1 MRRASLKKNI
11 SGIDMKIIEC
21 IPNFSE
27 GNNPEIVES
36 IVDAAVRTE
45 GVKVLD
51 FSMDRDHNRSVLT
64 FIGSPEATL
73 RGAIA
78 ACGRA
83 ADLIDMRK
91 HSGVHPRIG
100 AVDVVPFVPLK
111 GANMPDAVET
121 AHRFG
126 HIFGRK
132 NNVPIYFYG
141 EAVLDK
147 KRKKLADIRR
157 GEYEGLRD
165 KMSDPAWAP
174 DISPDGSGFN
184 PRLGATAVGA
194 RKPLIAFNIN
204 LNSNDIEL
212 ARNIARSIRYSSGG
226 LKHVQAIGILLE
238 SRNIAQ
244 VSMNLTDY
252 ETTSIRT
259 VFDTVRRKAREHGA
273 DILES
278 ELIGLIPKAALEGTA
293 ANHLKLMDFSEE
305 RIIESHC

>member
-1 MRRASLKKNI
+1 
-11 SGIDMKIIEC
+11 MKIIEC

-27 GNNPEIVES
+27 GRNPDIVES
-36 IVDAAVRTE
+36 IVDAAARTE

-78 ACGRA
+78 ACDRA

-111 GANMPDAVET
+111 GTDMSDAVET

-132 NNVPIYFYG
+132 NNVPVYFYG
-141 EAVLDK
+141 EAALGQER
-147 KRKKLADIRR
+147 KRLADIRS
-157 GEYEGLRD
+157 GQYEGLKD
-165 KMSDPAWAP
+165 KMNDPAWAP

-204 LNSNDIEL
+204 LNSNDIGL
-212 ARNIARSIRYSSGG
+212 ARDIARSIRYSSGG
-226 LKHVQAIGILLE
+226 FEHVQAIGILLE
-238 SRNIAQ
+238 SRNIVQ
-244 VSMNLTDY
+244 VSMNFTDY

-259 VFDTVRRKAREHGA
+259 VFDAVTKKAAEQGTE
-273 DILES
+273 ILES
-278 ELIGLIPKAALEGTA
+278 ELIGLIPRAALEGTTA
-293 ANHLKLMDFSEE
+293 DHLKLLDFSEE
-305 RIIESHC
+305 RIIERHC

>member
-1 MRRASLKKNI
+1 MHRASLKKDI
-11 SGIDMKIIEC
+11 SGLDMKIIEC

-27 GNNPEIVES
+27 GKNPETVES
-36 IVDAAVRTE
+36 IVDSAVRTK

-78 ACGRA
+78 VCDRA

-100 AVDVVPFVPLK
+100 AVDVVPFVPLE
-111 GANMPDAVET
+111 GADMSDAVET

-141 EAVLDK
+141 EAALDQE
-147 KRKKLADIRR
+147 REKLADIRR
-157 GEYEGLRD
+157 GQYESLRD

-174 DISPDGSGFN
+174 DISPDESGFN

-204 LNSNDIEL
+204 LNSDDIAL
-212 ARNIARSIRYSSGG
+212 ARDIARSIRYSGG
-226 LKHVQAIGILLE
+226 GFKHVQAIGILLE

-259 VFDTVRRKAREHGA
+259 VFDAVKRKAGRHGT

-278 ELIGLIPKAALEGTA
+278 ELIGLIPKAALEGTTA
-293 ANHLKLMDFSEE
+293 DHLKLLDFSEE
-305 RIIESHC
+305 KIIESHY

>member
-1 MRRASLKKNI
+1 
-11 SGIDMKIIEC
+11 MKIIEC

-27 GNNPEIVES
+27 GRNPEFVKS
-36 IVDAAVRTE
+36 IVDSAAGIE

-51 FSMDRDHNRSVLT
+51 FSMDSDHNRSVLT

-73 RGAIA
+73 RGAVA
-78 ACGRA
+78 ACNRA
-83 ADLIDMRK
+83 ADLIDMRR

-111 GANMPDAVET
+111 GADMSDAVET

-126 HIFGRK
+126 QIFGRK
-132 NNVPIYFYG
+132 NNVPVYFYG
-141 EAVLDK
+141 EATLNQE
-147 KRKKLADIRR
+147 RKKLADIRR
-157 GEYEGLRD
+157 GQYEGLRD
-165 KMSDPAWAP
+165 KIDDPTWAP
-174 DISPDGSGFN
+174 DISPGGSGFN
-184 PRLGATAVGA
+184 PHLGATAVGA

-204 LNSNDIEL
+204 LNSNDIDL
-212 ARNIARSIRYSSGG
+212 ARNIAGLIRYSSGG
-226 LKHVQAIGILLE
+226 FEHVQAIGVLLE

-259 VFDTVRRKAREHGA
+259 VFDTVRRKAGEHGT

-278 ELIGLIPKAALEGTA
+278 ELIGLIPKAALEDTTA
-293 ANHLKLMDFSEE
+293 DYLKLMDFSEE
-305 RIIESHC
+305 RIIENHY

>member
-1 MRRASLKKNI
+1 
-11 SGIDMKIIEC
+11 MKIIEC

-27 GNNPEIVES
+27 GRNPEIVES

-78 ACGRA
+78 ACDRA

-100 AVDVVPFVPLK
+100 AVDVVPFVPLED
-111 GANMPDAVET
+111 ANMSDAVET
-121 AHRFG
+121 AHKFG
-126 HIFGRK
+126 HTFGRK

-141 EAVLDK
+141 EATLGHER
-147 KRKKLADIRR
+147 KRLADIRR
-157 GEYEGLRD
+157 GQYEGLRD
-165 KMSDPAWAP
+165 KMSDPAWVP
-174 DISPDGSGFN
+174 DAGPSRFN
-184 PRLGATAVGA
+184 PRLGVTAVGA

-212 ARNIARSIRYSSGG
+212 ARDIARSIRYSSGG

-259 VFDTVRRKAREHGA
+259 VFDAVRRKASERGA

-278 ELIGLIPKAALEGTA
+278 ELIGLIPRAALEGTTA
-293 ANHLKLMDFSEE
+293 DHLKLLDFSEK
-305 RIIESHC
+305 RILESHR

>member
-1 MRRASLKKNI
+1 MHRTPIKKDI
-11 SGIDMKIIEC
+11 PGIDMKIIEC

-27 GNNPEIVES
+27 GRNPEVVEA

-51 FSMDRDHNRSVLT
+51 FSMDKDHNRSVLT

-78 ACGRA
+78 ACDRA

-91 HSGVHPRIG
+91 HAGVHPRIG
-100 AVDVVPFVPLK
+100 AVDVVPFVPLES
-111 GANMPDAVET
+111 ADMSDAVEM

-126 HIFGRK
+126 HIFGRR
-132 NNVPIYFYG
+132 NNVPVYFYG
-141 EAVLDK
+141 EAALEPG
-147 KRKKLADIRR
+147 RKKLADIRR
-157 GEYEGLRD
+157 GQYEGLRD
-165 KMSDPAWAP
+165 RMSDPAWAP
-174 DISPDGSGFN
+174 DISPYGSGFN

-212 ARNIARSIRYSSGG
+212 ARDIAGSIRRSSGG
-226 LKHVQAIGILLE
+226 FRHVQAIGVFLK

-244 VSMNLTDY
+244 VSMNLTDH

-259 VFDTVRRKAREHGA
+259 VFDAVTKKAVEHGV

-278 ELIGLIPKAALEGTA
+278 ELIGLIPRAALEGVTA
-293 ANHLKLMDFSEE
+293 DYLKLLDFSEK